1 MIHKCQLAVVTM
13 TMIGVWSNMAI
24 NLKRESEI
32 VYLKE
37 HIKDARGPR
46 SNPSGDG
53 LKYALKK

>member
-1 MIHKCQLAVVTM
+1 
-13 TMIGVWSNMAI
+13 MIGVWSNMAI